1 MRIELILSRHRSL
14 RDLERRHGNEDDDD
28 SSSTSESSCSILSL

>member
-14 RDLERRHGNEDDDD
+14 RDLERRHDNDDD